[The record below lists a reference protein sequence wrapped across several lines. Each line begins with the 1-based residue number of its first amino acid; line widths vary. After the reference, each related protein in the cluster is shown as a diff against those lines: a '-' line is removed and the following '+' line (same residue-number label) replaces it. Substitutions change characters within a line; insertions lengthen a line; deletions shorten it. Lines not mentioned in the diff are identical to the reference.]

1 MLIHGHYNC
10 EAGCTTLTPEMD
22 LGGSGAWGAADMI
35 LASGSPTRSR
45 LLRDAGYEFRV
56 VVPTDREGALA
67 GAGLP
72 PRAFVEAQ
80 AYLKARDV
88 ADRLEGGVVIGAD
101 TVTTVATA
109 AGERLLGKPATP
121 AEARAMLA
129 ALSGR
134 THEVVTGL
142 AVLDVRGGR
151 RVITSARTVLRMKP
165 LSAAEL
171 DALSLLP
178 DATAASGGYAL
189 REGGDDLVTIV
200 EGSASNVV
208 GLPLELLAKV
218 LRLVERPGRA

>member
-1 MLIHGHYNC
+1 
-10 EAGCTTLTPEMD
+10 
-22 LGGSGAWGAADMI
+22 
-35 LASGSPTRSR
+35 
-45 LLRDAGYEFRV
+45 
-56 VVPTDREGALA
+56 
-67 GAGLP
+67 
-72 PRAFVEAQ
+72 
-80 AYLKARDV
+80 
-88 ADRLEGGVVIGAD
+88 
-101 TVTTVATA
+101 VTTVSESTA
-109 AGERLLGKPATP
+109 AAAGGERILGKPANP

-178 DATAASGGYAL
+178 EATAASGGYSL

-200 EGSASNVV
+200 EGSVSNVM

-218 LRLVERPGRA
+218 LRLVERPARA